1 MERLLLSLAIFLI
14 STSAVQA
21 QLACFTDSDCA
32 TPVVGGFSS
41 NAEDCCVNN
50 DAGMSYTTSDGGQCF
65 QCIVY
70 GFGSDT
76 FTNPEAQF
84 PYNVPFAYFKG
95 PSNAQLRMAI
105 DYNGEG
111 TASEEEFGIGQSVV
125 SLPLNP
131 GGTTSITFQAD
142 RVALEPDETFVLEL
156 ALLNVANANRAL
168 FDSSLPNVFFRSRQ
182 EFIIQDSTALVFRLR
197 ESDRVVD
204 EGRREIAVEV
214 TVSNEVE
221 LASDISLVLTPMIAT
236 EDFRPLPTTRPFARA
251 NTIEGR
257 IDFFTTPITLNFT
270 AGGEILLAGDVL
282 IYDDL
287 IDEALE
293 YFVVT
298 LTFQDPD
305 NVPPLASIE
314 SNGGDII
321 RIDIIDND
329 DIFIGFALP
338 NTTYPE
344 VEATPN
350 IQIIKGAGNVTEQT
364 ISFVVN
370 LFQTAPEGLGTA
382 TPSAGGEDN
391 DFFIPSSTLR
401 SIEPEE
407 NNVFVDFDIFA
418 DELPEI
424 TEAAQLRLSLPTDGM
439 FPGFETLPQYPEFFI
454 IIEDDDRFRIGFE
467 RTSYIV
473 NEGIGTQEVCV
484 VMFEPPENTPLGT
497 LTVSIGVETVR
508 GTADGDDY
516 TEVTGARF
524 AYFLFFSDTSRRSCF
539 MVEITEDNRYEFE
552 EQFSL
557 RFIELE
563 GTSLPDNLVLDPA
576 RSNITILDDTEVTVG
591 FINPPYSAREDE
603 GPMIFTVG
611 VTSGHILDRDI
622 ELSFSTVDGLIADFA
637 AMAGVDY
644 TSIMNM
650 PIILSA
656 GMQTIQIAV
665 ELINDTIFENNEM
678 FQGTLTI
685 ISGERVSL
693 SPGTA
698 NATIIEDEVVCQ
710 ELELLVNGRIE
721 YSPDTMAPYLE
732 GTNAEHICFP
742 GFVLIGNVIRVCQSD
757 STFSGVPPTCQPIL
771 CNPLDGIENGVI
783 TYAPDTTPN
792 YDLSTVATYACDA
805 GYFLDLS
812 LGGSETRTCVDDEDN
827 DAEGVF
833 SGQAPICIPIECLPL
848 DPIINGVI
856 TYAIDTTPNYDLGT
870 VAFHVCNPGF
880 FLDLSQ
886 GGSTFRTCVDDDGL
900 DAIGEFDNQ
909 APTCIPIECPPLD
922 PITNG
927 VITYAPDTTS
937 NYDLDTVATYECDA
951 GFFLDL
957 SLGGSEM
964 RTCVDDDGLDAIG
977 EFDNQAPRCIPIECL
992 PLDPIT
998 NGAITYAPDI
1008 AFNYDLDTVATY
1020 ECDAGFFLDLSLG
1033 GSMTRTCV
1041 DDEDNDA
1048 EGVFSGQA
1056 PRCILIQCS
1065 PLTAITNGVITYAP
1079 DITPNYDLGT
1089 VATYDCDTGFALDL
1103 SLGGSMTRTCF
1114 DDLDNDAEGVF
1125 SGQAPRCIPIEC
1137 RVLPVF
1143 TNGMIVYATDVT
1155 PNFELGT
1162 TATYSC
1168 NEGYTLD
1175 TSIGVEVRTC
1185 IDDGDN
1191 DAVGVFSDQEPACVR
1206 IQCTPLPGI
1215 PNGRIEYG
1223 PDMTPNYML
1232 GTTATYICNDGFFL
1246 DLSVGNE
1253 VRTCEDDNG
1262 LDDLGEFTGS
1272 QPTCVPIECLLL
1284 PTFTNGMISYSPDIS
1299 PNFDLGTDAT
1309 YTCDAGF
1316 FLDVT
1321 AASQVRTCI
1330 DDNGMD
1336 AIGVWSGQEPSC
1348 IPVECSPLTT
1358 IANGFITYAP
1368 DTTFNYDLGTVAT
1381 YDCNAGFVLDLSL
1394 GGSVTR
1400 TCFDDLDNDA
1410 EGVFSGQA
1418 PACIL
1423 VCQELELLVN
1433 GRIEYLP
1440 DTTAPYL
1447 EGTIAEHICFPGF
1460 VLIGNVMRI
1469 CQNDSTFSGVPPT
1482 CQPIECPPLDGIE
1495 NGVIT
1500 YADDI
1505 TPNYTLSTVA
1515 TYDCDTGYFL
1525 DFSLGGSEMRTCV
1538 DDDGLDAIGEFDN
1551 QAPICIPIEC
1561 PPLDPI
1567 TNGVITYAP
1576 DTTPNYD
1583 LGTVATYDCNAGF
1596 VLDLSQ
1602 GGSMTRTCFDDL
1614 DNDAEGLFSGQAPAC
1629 IPIECPPLDPITNGV
1644 ITYAPDTTPNYDLGT
1659 VATYT
1664 CNDSFRL
1671 DISQGGSETRTCID
1685 DLNGDAVGVFT
1696 NLPPR
1701 CVLINVVR
1709 VNDTV
1714 IGDPLMTV
1722 PLYVQNKSAIMPL
1735 GEDDLIHLCFEVHGS
1750 SDAYFNLVSDDCVSV
1765 NAHYQQIAAGE
1776 DINIVDD
1783 ISVRAVASDGSCHNI
1798 EVLLDQCTAR
1808 VDGVVIN
1815 DMYSMNDIMVRKYPS
1830 RVRIAVPNC
1839 GSARGLVMWVMCQTQ
1854 TFWSTDRTN
1863 ADGTEFTFQGEAI
1876 RFVVARG
1883 LNLRE
1888 ESHGILG
1895 QFWNIPIQV
1904 VPYNGPFTEHQV
1916 EDDVATFS
1924 VIINSP
1930 GDSPR
1935 QFIAWLRFPSWEY
1948 ERRMYC
1954 LYAGDGHAGSV
1965 YEVPAGPAN
1974 GPVIEGIYTDYI
1986 VSGQFETDFEYN
1998 QFDSNMCL

>member
-1418 PACIL
+1418 PACI
-1423 VCQELELLVN
+1423 
-1433 GRIEYLP
+1433 
-1440 DTTAPYL
+1440 
-1447 EGTIAEHICFPGF
+1447 
-1460 VLIGNVMRI
+1460 
-1469 CQNDSTFSGVPPT
+1469 
-1482 CQPIECPPLDGIE
+1482 PIECLPLE
-1495 NGVIT
+1495 QV
-1500 YADDI
+1500 
-1505 TPNYTLSTVA
+1505 
-1515 TYDCDTGYFL
+1515 
-1525 DFSLGGSEMRTCV
+1525 
-1538 DDDGLDAIGEFDN
+1538 
-1551 QAPICIPIEC
+1551 
-1561 PPLDPI
+1561 
-1567 TNGVITYAP
+1567 TNGMITYAP
-1576 DTTPNYD
+1576 DTT
-1583 LGTVATYDCNAGF
+1583 
-1596 VLDLSQ
+1596 S
-1602 GGSMTRTCFDDL
+1602 
-1614 DNDAEGLFSGQAPAC
+1614 
-1629 IPIECPPLDPITNGV
+1629 
-1644 ITYAPDTTPNYDLGT
+1644 NYDLGT

-1664 CNDSFRL
+1664 CNDGFRL
-1671 DISQGGSETRTCID
+1671 DITQGGSETRTCID

-1783 ISVRAVASDGSCHNI
+1783 ISVRAVDSNGSCHNI
-1798 EVLLDQCTAR
+1798 EVLLDQCTAT

-1839 GSARGLVMWVMCQTQ
+1839 GSTRGLVMWVMCQTQ
-1854 TFWSTDRTN
+1854 TFWSTNRTN

-1904 VPYNGPFTEHQV
+1904 VPYNGPFTEPQV

-1986 VSGQFETDFEYN
+1986 VSGQFETDFAYN